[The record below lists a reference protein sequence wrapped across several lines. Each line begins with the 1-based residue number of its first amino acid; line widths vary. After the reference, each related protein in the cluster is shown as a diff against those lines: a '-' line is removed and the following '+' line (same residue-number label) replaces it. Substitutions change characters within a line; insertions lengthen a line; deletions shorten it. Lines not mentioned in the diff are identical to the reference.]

1 MRSLAFGISD
11 AANGVFL
18 PGKHENSG
26 SKGTTAVAHGPLH
39 TAAYYNTVNALLA
52 TATTRDEALA
62 ILGTIRDALLN
73 GGL

>member
-1 MRSLAFGISD
+1 MND

-18 PGKHENSG
+18 PGSTKIAVAR
-26 SKGTTAVAHGPLH
+26 GTTAVAHGPLH